1 MLNTLRFKHVDLK
14 YLLAVEK
21 RIPTRPYTQKEKDL
35 SNGEC
40 LKLKYLCYSLHL
52 QGTIYYSFS
61 ALFIATTGCHP
72 KRDKR

>member
-1 MLNTLRFKHVDLK
+1 MNVIHMNLLEARDGEMLNTLKFKHVDLK

-40 LKLKYLCYSLHL
+40 LS
-52 QGTIYYSFS
+52 
-61 ALFIATTGCHP
+61 
-72 KRDKR
+72 